1 MSIICSCE
9 SLLVPQ
15 GAQNKWVTDPCS
27 VVEFGSTPAPVL
39 SALKVGLLREVSS
52 TMSSLQM
59 RASRKLIVLLPAAV
73 LAFLCFTFSNPVRG
87 QAVAEAAGA
96 NSVSAG
102 VGSSIKPIT
111 MPKFPATGAGSSTSA
126 SSPHLI
132 ASAGPPPE
140 ETNRKSL
147 EGSAGKDAGKLLL
160 RATPVEAQIW
170 VNGKI
175 VGKTPLLLVL
185 APGKYQVEMRGSRG
199 QTGKRSVDLLP
210 RETRE
215 LAVKLDQL
223 YPARVTAAAH

>member
-1 MSIICSCE
+1 
-9 SLLVPQ
+9 
-15 GAQNKWVTDPCS
+15 
-27 VVEFGSTPAPVL
+27 
-39 SALKVGLLREVSS
+39 
-52 TMSSLQM
+52 MSSLQI
-59 RASRKLIVLLPAAV
+59 RASRKLVVLLPAAA
-73 LAFLCFTFSNPVRG
+73 LACLCFTLSNPVCG

-102 VGSSIKPIT
+102 VGSSIKAIT
-111 MPKFPATGAGSSTSA
+111 MPKFPATGAGSSSSTSA
-126 SSPHLI
+126 SSSSPHLI

-223 YPARVTAAAH
+223 YPSRVTAAH

>member
-1 MSIICSCE
+1 
-9 SLLVPQ
+9 
-15 GAQNKWVTDPCS
+15 
-27 VVEFGSTPAPVL
+27 
-39 SALKVGLLREVSS
+39 
-52 TMSSLQM
+52 MSSLQM
-59 RASRKLIVLLPAAV
+59 WASRKLVVLIPAAS
-73 LAFLCFTFSNPVRG
+73 LALLCSALPNSARG

-96 NSVSAG
+96 NSVGASVA
-102 VGSSIKPIT
+102 SSIKPIT
-111 MPKFPATGAGSSTSA
+111 MPKFPVTGAGSSVPASPSS

-147 EGSAGKDAGKLLL
+147 EASAGKDAGKLLL

-170 VNGKI
+170 VNGNI

-185 APGKYQVEMRGSRG
+185 SPGKYQIEMRGSRG

-210 RETRE
+210 HETRE

-223 YPARVTAAAH
+223 YPGRVTAAAR

>member
-1 MSIICSCE
+1 
-9 SLLVPQ
+9 
-15 GAQNKWVTDPCS
+15 
-27 VVEFGSTPAPVL
+27 
-39 SALKVGLLREVSS
+39 
-52 TMSSLQM
+52 MSSPQM
-59 RASRKLIVLLPAAV
+59 RASRKLVVLLPAAA
-73 LAFLCFTFSNPVRG
+73 LAFLCPNPARG

-102 VGSSIKPIT
+102 VGSSVKPIT
-111 MPKFPATGAGSSTSA
+111 MPKFPATGAGSSSSTSA

-223 YPARVTAAAH
+223 YPARVTAAH

>member
-1 MSIICSCE
+1 
-9 SLLVPQ
+9 
-15 GAQNKWVTDPCS
+15 
-27 VVEFGSTPAPVL
+27 
-39 SALKVGLLREVSS
+39 
-52 TMSSLQM
+52 MSSPQM
-59 RASRKLIVLLPAAV
+59 RASRKLVVLLPGAA
-73 LAFLCFTFSNPVRG
+73 LAFLCSTFSNPVRG

-102 VGSSIKPIT
+102 VGSSAKPIT
-111 MPKFPATGAGSSTSA
+111 MPKSPATGAGSSSSTSS

-185 APGKYQVEMRGSRG
+185 APGKYQVEMRGARG

-210 RETRE
+210 HETRE

-223 YPARVTAAAH
+223 YPARVSATTR

>member
-1 MSIICSCE
+1 M
-9 SLLVPQ
+9 
-15 GAQNKWVTDPCS
+15 
-27 VVEFGSTPAPVL
+27 FF
-39 SALKVGLLREVSS
+39 
-52 TMSSLQM
+52 LQI
-59 RASRKLIVLLPAAV
+59 RARKLVVLLPAAV
-73 LAFLCFTFSNPVRG
+73 LGFLCSAFSNPARG
-87 QAVAEAAGA
+87 QAVAETAGA

-111 MPKFPATGAGSSTSA
+111 MPKFPATGAGSSSSTSA

-185 APGKYQVEMRGSRG
+185 TPGKYQVEMRGSRG
-199 QTGKRSVDLLP
+199 QTGRRSVDLLP

-223 YPARVTAAAH
+223 YPARVTAAH

>member
-1 MSIICSCE
+1 
-9 SLLVPQ
+9 
-15 GAQNKWVTDPCS
+15 
-27 VVEFGSTPAPVL
+27 
-39 SALKVGLLREVSS
+39 
-52 TMSSLQM
+52 MSSLQM
-59 RASRKLIVLLPAAV
+59 WASRKLVVLIPAAS
-73 LAFLCFTFSNPVRG
+73 LALLCSALANPARG

-96 NSVSAG
+96 NSVGASVA
-102 VGSSIKPIT
+102 SSIKPIT
-111 MPKFPATGAGSSTSA
+111 MPKFPVTGAGSSAPAS

-147 EGSAGKDAGKLLL
+147 EASAGKDAGKLLL

-170 VNGKI
+170 VNGSI

-185 APGKYQVEMRGSRG
+185 SPGKYQIEMRGSRG

-210 RETRE
+210 HETRE

-223 YPARVTAAAH
+223 YPGRVTAAAR

>member
-1 MSIICSCE
+1 M
-9 SLLVPQ
+9 
-15 GAQNKWVTDPCS
+15 
-27 VVEFGSTPAPVL
+27 F
-39 SALKVGLLREVSS
+39 
-52 TMSSLQM
+52 SLQM
-59 RASRKLIVLLPAAV
+59 WAFRKLVVLIPAASV
-73 LAFLCFTFSNPVRG
+73 ALLCSAIANPTRG

-96 NSVSAG
+96 NSVGASAA
-102 VGSSIKPIT
+102 SSIKPIT
-111 MPKFPATGAGSSTSA
+111 MPKFPVTGAGSSAPASS

-147 EGSAGKDAGKLLL
+147 EASAGRDAGKLLL

-170 VNGKI
+170 VNGSI

-185 APGKYQVEMRGSRG
+185 SPGKYQIEMRGSRG

-210 RETRE
+210 HETRE

-223 YPARVTAAAH
+223 YPGRVTAAAR

>member
-1 MSIICSCE
+1 
-9 SLLVPQ
+9 
-15 GAQNKWVTDPCS
+15 
-27 VVEFGSTPAPVL
+27 
-39 SALKVGLLREVSS
+39 
-52 TMSSLQM
+52 MSSLQM
-59 RASRKLIVLLPAAV
+59 SASRKLVVLTPAATLV
-73 LAFLCFTFSNPVRG
+73 FLCSAFANPVVG

-102 VGSSIKPIT
+102 VSSSVKPTT
-111 MPKFPATGAGSSTSA
+111 MPKFPATGAGSSALSS

-147 EGSAGKDAGKLLL
+147 EASAGKDAGKLLL
-160 RATPVEAQIW
+160 RATPVEGQIW
-170 VNGKI
+170 VDGKV

-185 APGKYQVEMRGSRG
+185 APGKYQIEIRGSRG

-210 RETRE
+210 HETRE

-223 YPARVTAAAH
+223 YPGRVTAAAH